1 MNRSRK
7 LPTRPVKPDVDP
19 LYLKVRT
26 LLARD
31 RRSTFAKAAVSGLSQ
46 ATLTNWAQLRVRRPQ
61 SVSLQMAARALGYRL
76 ELVRDRK

>member
-1 MNRSRK
+1 MNPSRK
-7 LPTRPVKPDVDP
+7 PLTRPVKPDVDP
-19 LYLKVRT
+19 LYLKVVD

-31 RRSTFAKAAVSGLSQ
+31 RRSTHAKAAVSGLST
-46 ATLTNWAQLRVRRPQ
+46 ATLNNWALLKVRRPQ